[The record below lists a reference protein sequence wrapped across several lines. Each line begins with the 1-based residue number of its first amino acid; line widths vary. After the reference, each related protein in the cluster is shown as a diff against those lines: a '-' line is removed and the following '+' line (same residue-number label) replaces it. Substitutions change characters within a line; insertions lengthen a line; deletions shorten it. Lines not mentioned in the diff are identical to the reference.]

1 MPTALPL
8 RTHFI
13 DASPLVYGCMALGGD
28 WGSATITEADVA
40 QAHAAIEAALDIGIT
55 LFDHADIYRRGKAE
69 AVFGE
74 VLKRNPGLRARLR
87 LQSKC
92 GIRFADD
99 ANVGRYDLSAAWIEA
114 SVDGTLKRLGVE
126 CIDILLLHRPDALM
140 DPAEVAHAFG
150 RLKAAGKVG
159 HLGVS
164 NMHAAQMAW
173 LQSAL
178 KEPLV
183 ANQLEL
189 SLAKLDALDAG
200 TTFNDPQATSRPGA
214 AAWAGTL
221 EYAQQHGVQL
231 QAWGSLAQGR
241 YNDPASSAAA
251 RAVHEVAEAHR
262 TTPNAVLLAWLL
274 RHPARIQPVI
284 GTGNVER
291 IRACADATRITLSRD
306 EWYRLYVTA
315 RGQTLP

>member
-1 MPTALPL
+1 MTTALPL
-8 RTHFI
+8 RTHLR

-28 WGSATITEADVA
+28 WGSAAIAEADVA

-55 LFDHADIYRRGKAE
+55 LFDHADIYRRGKSE

-74 VLKRNPGLRARLR
+74 VLRRNPGLRARLR

-99 ANVGRYDLSAAWIEA
+99 ANVGRYDLGAAWIEA
-114 SVDGTLKRLGVE
+114 SVDGTLQRLGVE
-126 CIDILLLHRPDALM
+126 CIDVLLLHRPDALM

-150 RLKAAGKVG
+150 RLKAAGKVA

-173 LQSAL
+173 LQTAL

-183 ANQLEL
+183 VNQLEL
-189 SLAKLDALDAG
+189 SLAKLDAFDAG
-200 TTFNDPQATSRPGA
+200 TTFNDPQAVSRPGA

-221 EYAQQHGVQL
+221 EYARQHGVQL
-231 QAWGSLAQGR
+231 QAWGALAQGR
-241 YNDPASSAAA
+241 FNDPASSPAA
-251 RAVHEVAEAHR
+251 RVVHEVAEAHH

-274 RHPARIQPVI
+274 RHPAGIQPVI
-284 GTGNVER
+284 GTGNAER

-315 RGQTLP
+315 RGQSLP